1 MSKRGNNIYHRKDNR
16 WEGRYFPAGSK
27 KYKSVYARTYSECKQ
42 KLDKLRNEVLVPSTR
57 CFKLVTDIM
66 SEWLESRR
74 PFIKESSYASYRNKL
89 EKHIFPYFAELKY
102 SELNLERLNKFIAD
116 KLSDGLSGKYVTD
129 MVIMLK
135 SAAKWGEITHNYA
148 NLIRN
153 GELPKAKIKE
163 TVVFSAEDQKKLL
176 FIVQSMKDP
185 TACGILLTLF
195 TGLRIG
201 ELCALKWDDID
212 FCRKILHI
220 TKTVQRINV
229 YGAES
234 KTAVK
239 VTAPKSV
246 TSVRDIPLPD
256 FLIDILMK
264 YKGDGDDYIVS
275 GTKNLV
281 EPRCFTNRYKAVLK
295 KADLP
300 SLKFHALRHSFATN
314 AMQQSFDIKT
324 LSELLGHSSA
334 NITLRVYVHSS
345 MERKSA
351 CMNRLQALI

>member
-1 MSKRGNNIYHRKDNR
+1 MSKRENNIYHRKDNR
-16 WEGRYFPAGSK
+16 WEGRYFPARSK
-27 KYKSVYARTYSECKQ
+27 KYKSVYAKTYSEFKQ
-42 KLDKLRNEVLVPSTR
+42 KLDQLKSEALLPSAR

-66 SEWLESRR
+66 SEWLENRR
-74 PFIKESSYASYRNKL
+74 PFIKESIYASYRNKL
-89 EKHIFPYFAELKY
+89 EKHIFPYFEGLKY
-102 SELNLERLNKFIAD
+102 SNLNLERLNKFIAD
-116 KLSDGLSGKYVTD
+116 KLSGGLSGKYVAD

-135 SAAKWGEITHNYA
+135 SAAKWAEIAHNYA

-153 GELPKAKIKE
+153 AELPKAMVKE
-163 TVVFSAEDQKKLL
+163 TEVFSAVDQKKLL

-229 YGAES
+229 YGTES

-239 VTAPKSV
+239 VTAPKSA

-256 FLIDILMK
+256 FLI
-264 YKGDGDDYIVS
+264 
-275 GTKNLV
+275 
-281 EPRCFTNRYKAVLK
+281 
-295 KADLP
+295 
-300 SLKFHALRHSFATN
+300 
-314 AMQQSFDIKT
+314 
-324 LSELLGHSSA
+324 
-334 NITLRVYVHSS
+334 NIT
-345 MERKSA
+345 MNFASA
-351 CMNRLQALI
+351 I